1 MHSQILGSRSGRGAE
16 KSCPCYCRLPVY
28 LSNKREWGVGY
39 RWTVSQRGNV
49 DDRDLGISAFDIH
62 SYHPKRMVLD
72 HVKYYRKDSGG
83 GFRVGQ
89 NPVDIKYELTNRYFR
104 LPSTLLIQYG
114 EAR

>member
-1 MHSQILGSRSGRGAE
+1 
-16 KSCPCYCRLPVY
+16 
-28 LSNKREWGVGY
+28 
-39 RWTVSQRGNV
+39 
-49 DDRDLGISAFDIH
+49 
-62 SYHPKRMVLD
+62 MVLD